1 MRKFL
6 AFFLTFA
13 ILTSCL
19 TVAFAES
26 ESEIPTEPEYGTEI
40 SVDDEVSDEGD
51 QTVDETVDE
60 NTGDGEAENN
70 DEIVA
75 TLYLC
80 SNITVWP
87 VVGHAWIY
95 VENLSDEPID
105 VGYYNGVESG
115 DGVSVGSFSFS
126 VWDGWGI
133 YYNLEAYRERNNN
146 RYLYVSK
153 DMNQA
158 DLDKLN
164 NALKSYPNYWGIAG
178 NCATF
183 AFSMWN
189 TVNGSAYFSLLI
201 PAITHF
207 TVLLMGG
214 TSGEQIM
221 SPVEEYEVKRQS
233 GGQLVDIEYT
243 NL

>member
-1 MRKFL
+1 MKKIISLLLVL
-6 AFFLTFA
+6 AMVF
-13 ILTSCL
+13 SVS
-19 TVAFAES
+19 TVCYAE
-26 ESEIPTEPEYGTEI
+26 EDVTEPIIEETTETA
-40 SVDDEVSDEGD
+40 D
-51 QTVDETVDE
+51 
-60 NTGDGEAENN
+60 

-87 VVGHAWIY
+87 VVGHSWIY
-95 VENLSDEPID
+95 VKNLSAEAID
-105 VGYYNGVESG
+105 VGYYSGVESG
-115 DGVSVGSFSFS
+115 KGVSVGAFSFS

-133 YYNLEAYRERNNN
+133 YYNLEAYRERNNDG
-146 RYLYVSK
+146 YLYVSR
-153 DMNQA
+153 DMTKS

-164 NALKSYPNYWGIAG
+164 NALKNYPNYWGIVG

-183 AFSMWN
+183 SFTMWN
-189 TVNGSAYFSLLI
+189 SVAGTAYFSLLI

-214 TSGEQIM
+214 KSGEQIM
-221 SPVEEYEVKRQS
+221 SPVEESEVKRQQN
-233 GGQLVDIEYT
+233 GQLVDIEYT

>member
-1 MRKFL
+1 MKKLTALLL
-6 AFFLTFA
+6 ALSMIFSVSTVGWATENLT
-13 ILTSCL
+13 
-19 TVAFAES
+19 E
-26 ESEIPTEPEYGTEI
+26 PTEAVTEEVI
-40 SVDDEVSDEGD
+40 SEPSD
-51 QTVDETVDE
+51 
-60 NTGDGEAENN
+60 

-87 VVGHAWIY
+87 IVGHSWIY
-95 VENLSDEPID
+95 VKNHSSEAID

-115 DGVSVGSFSFS
+115 EGVSVGAFSFS

-133 YYNLEAYRERNNN
+133 YYNLEAYRERNNDN
-146 RYLYVSK
+146 YLYVSR
-153 DMNQA
+153 DMTRS

-164 NALKSYPNYWGIAG
+164 NALKSYPNYWGIIG

-183 AFSMWN
+183 SFSMWN
-189 TVNGSAYFSLLI
+189 AVTGSAYFSLLI

-214 TSGEQIM
+214 KSGEQIM
-221 SPVEEYEVKRQS
+221 TSVDKSEIKRQS
-233 GGQLVDIEYT
+233 DGKLIDVKYT
-243 NL
+243 D

>member
-1 MRKFL
+1 MKRIIALLL
-6 AFFLTFA
+6 AVIMSF
-13 ILTSCL
+13 SVS
-19 TVAFAES
+19 TVGWAAEDL
-26 ESEIPTEPEYGTEI
+26 PEETTEI
-40 SVDDEVSDEGD
+40 VSDSVEES
-51 QTVDETVDE
+51 T
-60 NTGDGEAENN
+60 ENN
-70 DEIVA
+70 ENEIVA

-87 VVGHAWIY
+87 IVGHAWIY

-105 VGYYNGVESG
+105 VGLYCGVESG
-115 DGVSVGSFSFS
+115 KGVSVGSFSFS

-133 YYNLEAYRERNNN
+133 YYNLEAYRERNND

-153 DMNQA
+153 DMTRS

-183 AFSMWN
+183 AFSIWN

-221 SPVEEYEVKRQS
+221 SPVDENEVKRQS
-233 GGQLVDIEYT
+233 GGQLIDIKHT

>member
-1 MRKFL
+1 MKKIIALLL
-6 AFFLTFA
+6 AVIMAFSVSTVGWAAEDLTEE
-13 ILTSCL
+13 T
-19 TVAFAES
+19 
-26 ESEIPTEPEYGTEI
+26 TENVTDP
-40 SVDDEVSDEGD
+40 
-51 QTVDETVDE
+51 VDEESAENDE
-60 NTGDGEAENN
+60 N
-70 DEIVA
+70 EIVA

-87 VVGHAWIY
+87 IVGHAWIY

-105 VGYYNGVESG
+105 VGYYSGVESG
-115 DGVSVGSFSFS
+115 KGVSVGSFSFS

-146 RYLYVSK
+146 RYRYVSR
-153 DMNQA
+153 DMTQS

-164 NALKSYPNYWGIAG
+164 NALKNYPNYWGIAG

-189 TVNGSAYFSLLI
+189 TVNGTAYFSLLI

-207 TVLLMGG
+207 TLLLMGG

-221 SPVEEYEVKRQS
+221 APVEEHEVKRQS
-233 GGQLVDIEYT
+233 GGQLIDIEHT